1 MVRHLCQHTILCIA
15 DGSAYMVTSRMAQLA
30 VLRTEK
36 AGETTVDIS
45 KGSPGHYQLS
55 PTIPK
60 TCPCFDALLFST

>member
-1 MVRHLCQHTILCIA
+1 
-15 DGSAYMVTSRMAQLA
+15 MAQLA
-30 VLRTEK
+30 VLRAEE

-45 KGSPGHYQLS
+45 KGSLGHYQLS